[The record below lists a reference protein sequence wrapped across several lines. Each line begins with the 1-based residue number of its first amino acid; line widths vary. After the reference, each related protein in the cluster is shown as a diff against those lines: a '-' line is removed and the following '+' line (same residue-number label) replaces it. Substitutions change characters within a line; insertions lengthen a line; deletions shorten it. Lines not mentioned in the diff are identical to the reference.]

1 MLRCQTCGSR
11 SALWEW
17 CRRCGNPNP
26 FAWFRMFRFIVV
38 MMVFGAAMYLALLA
52 YQRTQSLALWN
63 QGFREVESRGVP
75 GAGKYDE
82 ANGVAS
88 AIVAPRRSEAVVG
101 GVNTRALLSPFFRPA
116 SHLTLAPLPQAC
128 SSEEAH
134 AAVRREAATATASA
148 MKNPPSR
155 YQIK

>member
-11 SALWEW
+11 SALWQW

-26 FAWFRMFRFIVV
+26 FAWFRIFRFIVV

-63 QGFREVESRGVP
+63 QGFREGESRGVS

-88 AIVAPRRSEAVVG
+88 AIAASRRSRSSG
-101 GVNTRALLSPFFRPA
+101 RWVNARALMSPFFRSA

-128 SSEEAH
+128 SREEAH
-134 AAVRREAATATASA
+134 AAVGREAATATASA

-155 YQIK
+155 YQTK